1 MSKIFVSHASKDAPV
16 STAFVQQI
24 LEGALGFPHSRI
36 CHTSSPGTIP
46 IGRDIPPFLRDEL
59 DNADLV
65 ILLLSP
71 NFAASPFCMAELGAA
86 WVQRTAFPLL
96 IPPQGYN
103 DLEGVFEVTQAA
115 KLNDPTALD
124 ELRDRIIQEF
134 DFEHKRTSRWNAERD
149 LFLEHVDTLIAKLP
163 RPDRVSRQQY
173 ATLQSQLYD
182 AREAV
187 NEMTRELK
195 EKDALI
201 EKLRE
206 AKDRDEVRE
215 VLAESLD
222 DWEKFGEMVADAR
235 ELLEGLQKAT
245 REALFHKLHSGDGF
259 SPANDRRSATW
270 QSYWEDVEAADV
282 KNEVSIDHD
291 RKLVFAN
298 MDKLRVKKA
307 FESLKSLEEWIL
319 HVDEGA
325 SEEFWD
331 SYIERYGRKPNLND
345 RDFWDEHLENGGSW

>member
-24 LEGALGFPHSRI
+24 LEGALGFPHRRI

-46 IGRDIPPFLRDEL
+46 IGSDIPPFLRQEL

-86 WVQRTAFPLL
+86 WVQRKAFPLL

-115 KLNDPTALD
+115 KLDVPAALD
-124 ELRDRIIQEF
+124 GLRDRIIEEFEF
-134 DFEHKRTSRWNAERD
+134 DHKSTQRWNPERK
-149 LFLEHVDTLIAKLP
+149 LFLEQLDELVAELP

-173 ATLQSQLYD
+173 ATLQSQFSD
-182 AREAV
+182 AQDAV
-187 NEMTRELK
+187 EEITRELK

-201 EKLRE
+201 EKLKE
-206 AKDRDEVRE
+206 AKDREEVRE

-222 DWEKFGEMVADAR
+222 DWGKFDEMVADAR
-235 ELLEGLQKAT
+235 ELLDGLEKAT
-245 REALFHKLHSGDGF
+245 REALFHKLHSGNGF
-259 SPANDRRSATW
+259 TPASERRTATW

-282 KNEVSIDHD
+282 KNEVTIDHD
-291 RKLVFAN
+291 RELVFAN
-298 MDKLRVKKA
+298 MDKLRVEKA
-307 FESLKSLEEWIL
+307 FESLQALEEWL
-319 HVDEGA
+319 THDENGA
-325 SEEFWD
+325 SEQFLD
-331 SYIERYGRKPNLND
+331 SYVEKYARNPNLDD
-345 RDFWDEHLENGGSW
+345 RDFWDAHLENGGSW